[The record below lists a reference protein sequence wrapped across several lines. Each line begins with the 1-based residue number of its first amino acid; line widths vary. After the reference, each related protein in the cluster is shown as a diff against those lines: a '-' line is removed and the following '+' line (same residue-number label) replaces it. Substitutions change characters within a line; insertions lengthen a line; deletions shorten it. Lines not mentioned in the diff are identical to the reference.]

1 MAVKKKVATKKKV
14 APKRKAATKKKVAP
28 KRKAA
33 TKKAA
38 ETKKKA
44 VTRKAAKAKK
54 PAVGDIGYKFRKKFD
69 DGWYSGEV
77 TELRPGAAKGKDR
90 RCLYEDGDS
99 EDLSLAV
106 LRRLAL
112 LEIEHLGSETENK

>member
-1 MAVKKKVATKKKV
+1 MKTKKTTV
-14 APKRKAATKKKVAP
+14 TK
-28 KRKAA
+28 KAA

-38 ETKKKA
+38 KTKKKA

-54 PAVGDIGYKFRKKFD
+54 PAVGDIGYKFRKQFD

-77 TELRPGAAKGKDR
+77 IELRPGAAKGKNR

-99 EDLSLAV
+99 EDLSLAE
-106 LRRLAL
+106 LRRMAL
-112 LEIEHLGSETENK
+112 LEIKYLSSNTHSF